1 MANFIKAIYVARKQD
16 GKPDKWARA
25 QVNLVGRS
33 EGTFLEGNGHTPGR
47 ALKFESADG
56 EVYDEILFLQSWP
69 TTWPIIGKVD

>member
-1 MANFIKAIYVARKQD
+1 MANFIKAVYVARKQD

-25 QVNLVGRS
+25 QVNLVGRA

-47 ALKFESADG
+47 ALKFESAEG